1 MTPVPLT
8 PAERDALVLC
18 AFLFAGGCLLIA
30 AGLILNPPLA
40 LWRRLTQ

>member
-1 MTPVPLT
+1 MPTSA
-8 PAERDALVLC
+8 AERDALILC